1 MKRTTFRISLGGVA
15 ASVAILGTL
24 ASLPAQADEQA
35 LARQV
40 QALTERVRML
50 EESVQQLKSTCS
62 SGAAGTQAANAGASG
77 EAHGSTVRNAS
88 GQYEAEPW
96 KIKEKWGGLHD
107 AMTGAQVTA
116 LLGKPSRTFM
126 LNGSSVWY
134 YDYRGVGVGSVMLGK
149 DGRIVGWQR
158 PPVGWW

>member
-1 MKRTTFRISLGGVA
+1 MKRTKIRILLGGA
-15 ASVAILGTL
+15 AVSVATLGFLT
-24 ASLPAQADEQA
+24 SLPAQADEQA

-62 SGAAGTQAANAGASG
+62 SSAAGTQSANAGAG
-77 EAHGSTVRNAS
+77 GDAHSSTVRNAS

-107 AMTGAQVTA
+107 AMTGEQVAA
-116 LLGKPSRTFM
+116 LLGKPSRKFM

-134 YDYRGVGVGSVMLGK
+134 YDYRGVGVGSVMLGR